1 MRKLKF
7 TEVMLVSKILK
18 DINVKYYVEY
28 LLSNKIEK
36 LLKKTDVSLEDKQRI
51 IAVDVIAFIAQNM
64 ADAEDNVYRLF
75 SSYTGDKLEIVKD
88 YDFDKVLELFGEIV
102 KNGLPKVLG
111 DMIDFGDVKK
121 KLSSLAM
128 EASVQN

>member
-88 YDFDKVLELFGEIV
+88 YDFDKVL
-102 KNGLPKVLG
+102 
-111 DMIDFGDVKK
+111 
-121 KLSSLAM
+121 
-128 EASVQN
+128 